1 MCVPIAKPNGQEFPY
16 KGQLLLD
23 YRATLLVL
31 NLAFNFTFRDCRK
44 IVKLKTHK

>member
-1 MCVPIAKPNGQEFPY
+1 MWSSWGELLIIKLNGQEFPF

-31 NLAFNFTFRDCRK
+31 NLL
-44 IVKLKTHK
+44 VGV